1 MKHLGNLIEDQI
13 IDFTFSTHAA
23 DGTPT
28 SLAGN
33 PAISVYKAN
42 STAQT
47 TEGVTLTVD
56 FDSVTGLNHVRI
68 DTSAHAFYATGND
81 YSVVITTGTVDGTSV
96 VGTTLAVFSIEN
108 RYVEETPQSG
118 DAYSPAQY
126 ARTAAM
132 AAQTA
137 AEAVK
142 TIVEPDGSGD
152 LAAIKTQTDKLSF
165 TGTDVKATL
174 DGEEVTPT
182 SASKTGYAL
191 TSEERTAIAAAI
203 EADLIDDETHQA
215 VMAAILAKL
224 EAGFPDLDTL
234 TLTAIASQVRTELA
248 TELARIDAAI
258 SSRHAA
264 GAAVAKSPATLDWS
278 ADVSNKPTIGTSTL
292 TTSDIDARL
301 TAYGAQKTGVAVTLP
316 VPDAGFFANQP
327 AVSVDVELP
336 SSIPS
341 GWLAAILTGKA
352 TSVVI
357 TTYLVTAGELVIEH
371 NHDYPSSKNRAIT
384 FVNNGSFGDLT
395 GSIPHLIIR
404 SKGSNDIII
413 DSVGTINGSVND
425 PDSIEFDLTSEE
437 TGLLTNFSSKAYQY
451 KVELRYTD
459 GVVCGLIQEND
470 CTVLW

>member
-1 MKHLGNLIEDQI
+1 
-13 IDFTFSTHAA
+13 
-23 DGTPT
+23 
-28 SLAGN
+28 
-33 PAISVYKAN
+33 
-42 STAQT
+42 
-47 TEGVTLTVD
+47 
-56 FDSVTGLNHVRI
+56 
-68 DTSAHAFYATGND
+68 
-81 YSVVITTGTVDGTSV
+81 
-96 VGTTLAVFSIEN
+96 
-108 RYVEETPQSG
+108 
-118 DAYSPAQY
+118 
-126 ARTAAM
+126 
-132 AAQTA
+132 
-137 AEAVK
+137 
-142 TIVEPDGSGD
+142 
-152 LAAIKTQTDKLSF
+152 
-165 TGTDVKATL
+165 
-174 DGEEVTPT
+174 
-182 SASKTGYAL
+182 
-191 TSEERTAIAAAI
+191 
-203 EADLIDDETHQA
+203 
-215 VMAAILAKL
+215 
-224 EAGFPDLDTL
+224 
-234 TLTAIASQVRTELA
+234 LTAIASQVRTELA
-248 TELARIDAAI
+248 TELARIDATI

-316 VPDAGFFANQP
+316 VPAAGFFANQP

-357 TTYLVTAGELVIEH
+357 TTHLVTAGELVIEY
-371 NHDYPSSKNRAIT
+371 NHDYPSSKSRAIT

-404 SKGSNDIII
+404 SKGSNDIIV
-413 DSVGTINGSVND
+413 DSVGTINGSVDD

>member
-1 MKHLGNLIEDQI
+1 MSIYCETIKADESGLTLAAQLLDGDGVALGD
-13 IDFTFSTHAA
+13 
-23 DGTPT
+23 P
-28 SLAGN
+28 
-33 PAISVYKAN
+33 
-42 STAQT
+42 
-47 TEGVTLTVD
+47 
-56 FDSVTGLNHVRI
+56 
-68 DTSAHAFYATGND
+68 
-81 YSVVITTGTVDGTSV
+81 ITTGFTELATDSDNITHYWFAADIDLTTVKGIRFYDT
-96 VGTTLAVFSIEN
+96 
-108 RYVEETPQSG
+108 G
-118 DAYSPAQY
+118 DATNFHT
-126 ARTAAM
+126 RTLKIA

-137 AEAVK
+137 ATAAQSAAEAVETLTK
-142 TIVEPDGSGD
+142 ADGAGD
-152 LAAIKTQTDKLSF
+152 LAAIKTKTDGLNF

-182 SASKTGYAL
+182 TASKTGYSL
-191 TSEERTAIAAAI
+191 TVDYDAAKTAGTSTLDAA
-203 EADLIDDETHQA
+203 
-215 VMAAILAKL
+215 
-224 EAGFPDLDTL
+224 G
-234 TLTAIASQVRTELA
+234 VRAELSTELG
-248 TELARIDAAI
+248 RIDAAI

-316 VPDAGFFANQP
+316 VPAAGFFANQP

-357 TTYLVTAGELVIEH
+357 TTYLVTAGELVIEY
-371 NHDYPSSKNRAIT
+371 NHDYPSSKSRAIT

-395 GSIPHLIIR
+395 GS
-404 SKGSNDIII
+404 NDIIV
-413 DSVGTINGSVND
+413 DSVGTINGSVDD

-459 GVVCGLIQEND
+459 GVVCGLIQENN

>member
-1 MKHLGNLIEDQI
+1 MSIYCETIKADESGLTLAAQLLDGDGVALGD
-13 IDFTFSTHAA
+13 
-23 DGTPT
+23 P
-28 SLAGN
+28 
-33 PAISVYKAN
+33 
-42 STAQT
+42 
-47 TEGVTLTVD
+47 
-56 FDSVTGLNHVRI
+56 
-68 DTSAHAFYATGND
+68 
-81 YSVVITTGTVDGTSV
+81 ITTGFTELATDSDNITHYWFAADIDLTTVKGIRFYDT
-96 VGTTLAVFSIEN
+96 
-108 RYVEETPQSG
+108 G
-118 DAYSPAQY
+118 DATNFHT
-126 ARTAAM
+126 RTLKIA

-137 AEAVK
+137 ATAAQSAAEAVETLTK
-142 TIVEPDGSGD
+142 ADGAGD

-182 SASKTGYAL
+182 SASKTGY
-191 TSEERTAIAAAI
+191 S
-203 EADLIDDETHQA
+203 
-215 VMAAILAKL
+215 
-224 EAGFPDLDTL
+224 
-234 TLTAIASQVRTELA
+234 LTAAYDAAKTAGTSTLDAAGVRTELA
-248 TELARIDAAI
+248 TELARIDATI

-264 GAAVAKSPATLDWS
+264 GAAVAKSPATLDWTD
-278 ADVSNKPTIGTSTL
+278 DVSNKPTIGTSTL

-316 VPDAGFFANQP
+316 VPAAGFFANQP

-357 TTYLVTAGELVIEH
+357 TTYLVTAGELVIEY

-404 SKGSNDIII
+404 LKGSNDIIV
-413 DSVGTINGSVND
+413 DSVGTINGSVDD